1 VQFTSTHPLAR
12 GRVLVAAAMV
22 LGLIVAFAAA
32 LAAEAGA
39 AKAKKPK
46 SNVVRVMTRNLYLG
60 ADLAPA
66 IDAPSPGEFAA
77 ANGQILRDVDTN
89 NYPVRARG
97 LAKEIISKN
106 PDLVGLQE
114 VAMWRTNE
122 TPNLGPALNGD
133 PKTATT
139 VKYDFLKTLMNRL
152 NRGKKRYRIVKVQQ
166 EFDFEAPGDYNN
178 TPGDSDGG
186 STEMLLMPD
195 AEMNGRLTMRDAIL
209 AKVGA
214 RVVTRNA
221 KSGTF
226 KNLYTP
232 TVSGIPVPVT
242 RGWVSVDAKV
252 RGSRLFRFVDTHLEA
267 FENDAKEK
275 QAKELIKR
283 GGPARSGLPVI
294 LVGDLNSDDNTVSA
308 TNGDRRAYLAIKRFG
323 FRDVA
328 TENPMSCC
336 INSSILT
343 DNFGAVS
350 DFDHHIDHIL
360 TDTPRKVKRLSA
372 AVTGRQPQNGFWN
385 SDHAGVFSKLRIF
398 R

>member
-1 VQFTSTHPLAR
+1 LQSTSTHPLAR
-12 GRVLVAAAMV
+12 GRVVLAAAAL
-22 LGLIVAFAAA
+22 LGLIAAFAAA
-32 LAAEAGA
+32 VAADAGA
-39 AKAKKPK
+39 AKAQPR
-46 SNVVRVMTRNLYLG
+46 SAEVRVMTRNLYLG
-60 ADLAPA
+60 ADLGPA
-66 IDAPSPGEFAA
+66 IAAASPSAFAA

-89 NYPVRARG
+89 NFPVRAKG

-114 VAMWRTNE
+114 VALWRTNE
-122 TPNLGPALNGD
+122 TPNLGPASGD
-133 PKTATT
+133 PKTATA
-139 VKYDFLKTLMNRL
+139 VKYDFLKSLMSRL
-152 NRGKKRYRIVKVQQ
+152 NKGKKRYRIVKVQN
-166 EFDFEAPGDYNN
+166 EFDFEAPADYNN
-178 TPGDSDGG
+178 TPGDSDG
-186 STEMLLMPD
+186 SAVEMALMPD
-195 AEMNGRLTMRDAIL
+195 AEMNGRLTMRDAII
-209 AKVGA
+209 ARIGA
-214 RVVTRNA
+214 GVRTRNA
-221 KSGTF
+221 KSGVF

-252 RGSRLFRFVDTHLEA
+252 RGSRLFHFVDTHLEA

-283 GGPARSGLPVI
+283 GGPARSKLPVL

-308 TNGDRRAYLAIKRFG
+308 TNGDRKAYNALKRFG
-323 FRDVA
+323 FRDRA

-336 INSSILT
+336 IDSDILT
-343 DNFGAVS
+343 DNLGSVS

-360 TDTPRKVKRLSA
+360 TDTPNKVRKISA
-372 AVTGRQPQNGFWN
+372 AVTGRQPANGYWD

>member
-1 VQFTSTHPLAR
+1 MHPTSTHPTAR
-12 GRVLVAAAMV
+12 TRIVVAAAAL
-22 LGLIVAFAAA
+22 LGLIAAFAAA
-32 LAAEAGA
+32 LATDAGA
-39 AKAKKPK
+39 ARAK
-46 SNVVRVMTRNLYLG
+46 STEVRVMTRNLYLG

-66 IDAPSPGEFAA
+66 IAAGSPAAFAA

-97 LAKEIISKN
+97 LAREIISKN

-114 VAMWRTNE
+114 VALWRTNE
-122 TPNLGPALNGD
+122 TPSLGPATGD

-139 VKYDFLKTLMNRL
+139 VKYDFLKTLMGRL
-152 NRGKKRYRIVKVQQ
+152 NQGRKRYRIVKVQK
-166 EFDFEAPGDYNN
+166 EFDFEAPADYNN
-178 TPGDSDGG
+178 VPGDSDGG
-186 STEMLLMPD
+186 AVEMALVPD

-226 KNLYTP
+226 RNLYTP

-252 RGSRLFRFVDTHLEA
+252 RGSRLFHFVDTHLEA

-283 GGPARSGLPVI
+283 GGPARSRLPVI

-308 TNGDRRAYLAIKRFG
+308 TNGDRRAYLALKRFG
-323 FRDVA
+323 FRDRA

-336 INSSILT
+336 INSDILT

-360 TDTPRKVKRLSA
+360 TDTPRKVKRVASS
-372 AVTGRQPQNGFWN
+372 VTGRAPANGYWD